1 MLKNLDVIIKKN
13 LIWII
18 IIIAVIVWL
27 KFDLTSSPIYPIENA
42 NITKSLLSFS
52 NDNFSFVYDKYSS
65 VLPAY
70 FLSLGTM
77 FNAEIGGKI
86 ISLIFSLVQLFLFYL
101 FCKELLKN
109 SNYAFFATLFFAL
122 QAPII
127 FLGRIAGSDIIAI
140 TFFTLFLWY
149 FTKMYNENFVFNIT
163 KIIILSLLF
172 LLSLTSNYLII
183 FFLPLA
189 FVLAIKE
196 NRKSAIIFISVVVLM
211 TTLLIILF
219 SDYFFTQLSVLF
231 TIDDL
236 KPLLVSKLVVRIAE
250 YIAIPI
256 MIIFAASQILWKTNI
271 KPTMIMM
278 LVISSFIIPIYIF
291 IFNDMHNIYRLIG
304 FSLVLLIPFSG
315 IVIFNFLKMDM
326 NYRISTIILLFF
338 ALAVSYWN
346 ITKLESAYFDTNVL
360 TKYFETQEIKK
371 MNFYSED
378 PFLVSSNF
386 YPVIKEAN
394 NLNLT
399 LLRKKGISS
408 GQRENIIRNKIKNG
422 ELDFIILNGLIH
434 PELTEKIKSKNLAA
448 YKLVF
453 SKDIQVNTMMY
464 PVSESVFEIYK
475 VRDEFKIYRQFY
487 AKKD

>member
-1 MLKNLDVIIKKN
+1 
-13 LIWII
+13 
-18 IIIAVIVWL
+18 
-27 KFDLTSSPIYPIENA
+27 
-42 NITKSLLSFS
+42 
-52 NDNFSFVYDKYSS
+52 
-65 VLPAY
+65 
-70 FLSLGTM
+70 
-77 FNAEIGGKI
+77 
-86 ISLIFSLVQLFLFYL
+86 
-101 FCKELLKN
+101 
-109 SNYAFFATLFFAL
+109 
-122 QAPII
+122 
-127 FLGRIAGSDIIAI
+127 
-140 TFFTLFLWY
+140 
-149 FTKMYNENFVFNIT
+149 
-163 KIIILSLLF
+163 
-172 LLSLTSNYLII
+172 
-183 FFLPLA
+183 LA